1 MSSSARP
8 WNGLSLLVST
18 EEANMSV
25 RLVLVIAGAALAG
38 CGRGSSPPQSEAGSA
53 PPGGSVTLW
62 TDSTELFMEYP
73 GLVVGQPAKFN
84 VHLTDL
90 TDFAPL
96 RSGKVSF
103 RFDPEGGGEG
113 FTVVQEAPRAPGIYG
128 PSPEFPRPG
137 VWNLTIT
144 VESPQVRDVIPVPGL
159 PAYATAAEIPPE
171 SGGNGG
177 GVAFLKEQ
185 QWKTDG
191 FRSAFVQQDSV
202 MESFEV
208 TGRVVPAGGRFAQVA
223 APIAGLVDAAGAGR
237 WPIPG
242 QRVARGQVLVTLIPS
257 LGEAGSAYAEARGAL
272 RQAEEE
278 YARAKRLFAVEAVP
292 ERRVHEAEI
301 RLQVAREALAGLSG
315 GGTLTADGRLPIRA
329 PISGEVTARLVVP
342 GARVA
347 PGEAL
352 FSIVD
357 PSVVW
362 LAVNVPAA
370 RLDDVRRGSGAFF
383 RLEGSE
389 QTHEARRMI
398 SRGSVVDSMTR
409 TIPVVYETAN
419 PRGAIAIGANA
430 RVAIR
435 SGRWVTGLV
444 IPASAVLDQDGR
456 PIAYVQV
463 EGELF
468 EKRELRLGGREG
480 DRVLVLGGIASGD
493 RVVTGAAYQVRLA
506 SLSTSVPAEGHEH

>member
-1 MSSSARP
+1 MSLRSVF
-8 WNGLSLLVST
+8 LL
-18 EEANMSV
+18 
-25 RLVLVIAGAALAG
+25 AGVTIAG
-38 CGRGSSPPQSEAGSA
+38 CGGGSSAPPEADAA

-73 GLVVGQPAKFN
+73 GLIVGQSAKFN

-113 FTVVQEAPRAPGIYG
+113 FTVVQETPRAPGIYG
-128 PSPEFPRPG
+128 PAPEFPRPG

-144 VESPQVRDVIPVPGL
+144 IESPQTRDVISVPGL
-159 PAYATAAEIPPE
+159 RAYTTAAEIPPE
-171 SGGNGG
+171 SGGGTG

-185 QWKTDG
+185 QWKIEG
-191 FRSAFVQQDSV
+191 FRTEFVREDSL

-208 TGRVVPAGGRFAQVA
+208 TGSVVPAAGRFAQVA
-223 APIAGLVDAAGAGR
+223 APIAGLLDAGGAAR
-237 WPIPG
+237 SPIPG
-242 QRVARGQVLVTLIPS
+242 QRVARGQVLVSLIPS
-257 LGEAGSAYAEARGAL
+257 LGDAGSAYAEARGAL
-272 RQAEEE
+272 REAEAE

-292 ERRVHEAEI
+292 ERRVQEAEI
-301 RLQVAREALAGLSG
+301 RQQVAREALAGLAG
-315 GGTLTADGRLPIRA
+315 GGALTADGRLPIRA
-329 PISGEVTARLVVP
+329 PISGEVTARHIVP
-342 GARVA
+342 GARVS
-347 PGEAL
+347 PGDVL

-362 LAVNVPAA
+362 LAVNVPTA
-370 RLDDVRRGSGAFF
+370 RVGDVRPGSGAVF

-389 QTHEARRMI
+389 RIHEARRMI
-398 SRGSVVDSMTR
+398 SRGSMLDSMTR
-409 TIPVVYETAN
+409 TIPVVYEIAN
-419 PRGAIAIGANA
+419 PSGAITIGANA
-430 RVAIR
+430 RAAVR
-435 SGRWVTGLV
+435 SGRRVIGLV
-444 IPASAVLDQDGR
+444 VPASAVLDEDGR

-480 DRVLVLGGIASGD
+480 DRVLILGGLKPGD

-506 SLSTSVPAEGHEH
+506 SLSTSVPAEGHAH

>member
-1 MSSSARP
+1 MSLRSA
-8 WNGLSLLVST
+8 LLLGG
-18 EEANMSV
+18 A
-25 RLVLVIAGAALAG
+25 LVG
-38 CGRGSSPPQSEAGSA
+38 CGGGSSGPEIEAA

-73 GLVVGQPAKFN
+73 GLIVGRPSKFN

-96 RSGKVSF
+96 RSGKVTF

-144 VESPQVRDVIPVPGL
+144 VESPQARDTIAVAGL
-159 PAYATAAEIPPE
+159 HAYATVAEIPPD
-171 SGGNGG
+171 SGGGSG

-185 QWKTDG
+185 QWKIAG
-191 FRSAFVQQDSV
+191 FRTEFVREGSL

-208 TGRVVPAGGRFAQVA
+208 TGSVVPAAGRFAQVA
-223 APIAGLVDAAGAGR
+223 APIAGLVDVGGATR
-237 WPIPG
+237 SPIPG
-242 QRVARGQVLVTLIPS
+242 DRVTRGQVLVTLVPS
-257 LGEAGSAYAEARGAL
+257 LGEAGSSYAEARGAL
-272 RQAEEE
+272 REAEDE
-278 YARAKRLFAVEAVP
+278 YARAKRLFAVEAVS

-301 RLQVAREALAGLSG
+301 RLQVAREALAGLAG
-315 GGTLTADGRLPIRA
+315 GGALTADGRLPIRA
-329 PISGEVTARLVVP
+329 PISGVVTARRIVL
-342 GARVA
+342 GARVS
-347 PGEAL
+347 PGDQL
-352 FSIVD
+352 FSVVD

-370 RLDDVRRGSGAFF
+370 RAGDLRTGSGALFQ
-383 RLEGSE
+383 LEGSPLS
-389 QTHEARRMI
+389 HEARRMV
-398 SRGSVVDSMTR
+398 SRGSMLDSVTR
-409 TIPVVYETAN
+409 TIPVIYEVSNSGGGIT
-419 PRGAIAIGANA
+419 IGANA
-430 RVAIR
+430 RAAVR
-435 SGRWVTGLV
+435 TGRRVSGLV
-444 IPASAVLDQDGR
+444 LPESAVLDEDGR

-480 DRVLVLGGIASGD
+480 DRVLVLEGLKPGD

>member
-1 MSSSARP
+1 MSWR
-8 WNGLSLLVST
+8 GV
-18 EEANMSV
+18 
-25 RLVLVIAGAALAG
+25 VLLAG
-38 CGRGSSPPQSEAGSA
+38 VVLSGCGGGSDTPEKATAAG
-53 PPGGSVTLW
+53 GGSVTLW

-113 FTVVQEAPRAPGIYG
+113 FTVVQETPRAPGIYG
-128 PSPEFPRPG
+128 PAPEFPRPG
-137 VWNLTIT
+137 VWNLVIT
-144 VESPQVRDVIPVPGL
+144 VESPQARDVIRVPGL
-159 PAYATAAEIPPE
+159 RAYAAAGEIPAD
-171 SGGNGG
+171 SGGSAG

-185 QWKTDG
+185 QCKIEG
-191 FRSAFVQQDSV
+191 FRTEFVREDSL

-208 TGRVVPAGGRFAQVA
+208 TGSIVPAAGRFAQVA
-223 APIAGLVDAAGAGR
+223 APIAGLVDAAGSVR
-237 WPIPG
+237 SPIQG
-242 QRVARGQVLVTLIPS
+242 QRVTRGQVLVTLIPS
-257 LGEAGSAYAEARGAL
+257 LGDAGSAYAEARGAL
-272 RQAEEE
+272 REAEDE

-301 RLQVAREALAGLSG
+301 RLQVAREALAGLAGSG
-315 GGTLTADGRLPIRA
+315 GLTADGRLQIRA
-329 PISGEVTARLVVP
+329 PIAGEVTARHIVP

-362 LAVNVPAA
+362 LSVNVPAA
-370 RLDDVRRGSGAFF
+370 MVSEVRAGSGTLF
-383 RLEGSE
+383 RLEGSPLSYE
-389 QTHEARRMI
+389 SRRMI
-398 SRGSVVDSMTR
+398 SRGSMLDSITR
-409 TIPVVYETAN
+409 TIPVVYEVVN
-419 PRGAIAIGANA
+419 RGGGITIGANA
-430 RVAIR
+430 RASVR
-435 SGRWVTGLV
+435 TGRRVTGLV
-444 IPASAVLDQDGR
+444 LPASAVLDEDGR

-480 DRVLVLGGIASGD
+480 NRVLVLGGLKPGD

>member
-1 MSSSARP
+1 MPLRSI
-8 WNGLSLLVST
+8 LLLAV
-18 EEANMSV
+18 
-25 RLVLVIAGAALAG
+25 AALAG
-38 CGRGSSPPQSEAGSA
+38 CGAGADAPENEA

-73 GLVVGQPAKFN
+73 GLVAGQPAKFN

-113 FTVVQEAPRAPGIYG
+113 FTVIQETPRAPGIYG

-144 VESPQVRDVIPVPGL
+144 VESPQARDVISVPGL
-159 PAYATAAEIPPE
+159 RAYATAAEITPD
-171 SGGNGG
+171 SGGSGG
-177 GVAFLKEQ
+177 GVSFLKEQ
-185 QWKTDG
+185 QWKVDG
-191 FRSAFVQQDSV
+191 FRTAFVREDSLL
-202 MESFEV
+202 ESFEV
-208 TGRVVPAGGRFAQVA
+208 TGSVVPAAGRFARVA
-223 APIAGLVDAAGAGR
+223 APIAGLVDAGGSAR
-237 WPIPG
+237 SPIPG
-242 QRVARGQVLVTLIPS
+242 QRVTRGQVLVTLTPA
-257 LGEAGSAYAEARGAL
+257 LGDAGSAYAEARGAL
-272 RQAEEE
+272 REAEDEH
-278 YARAKRLFAVEAVP
+278 ARAKRLFAVEAVP

-301 RLQVAREALAGLSG
+301 RLQVAREALAGLTG
-315 GGTLTADGRLPIRA
+315 GGELTTDGRLPIRA
-329 PISGEVTARLVVP
+329 PVAGLVTSRHIVP

-347 PGEAL
+347 AGDEL

-370 RLDDVRRGSGAFF
+370 KAGEVRTGSAAQF
-383 RLEGSE
+383 RLEGS
-389 QTHEARRMI
+389 QLLHEARRMV
-398 SRGSVVDSMTR
+398 SRGSMLDSLTR
-409 TIPVVYETAN
+409 TIPVVYEVAN
-419 PRGAIAIGANA
+419 PGGSITLGANA
-430 RVAIR
+430 RASVRTGRRVA
-435 SGRWVTGLV
+435 GLV
-444 IPASAVLDQDGR
+444 VPASAVLDEDGR

-480 DRVLVLGGIASGD
+480 DRVMVLGGLKPGD

>member
-1 MSSSARP
+1 MSLRSA
-8 WNGLSLLVST
+8 L
-18 EEANMSV
+18 M
-25 RLVLVIAGAALAG
+25 LAG
-38 CGRGSSPPQSEAGSA
+38 MAVMACGGGSSTPPDDAA

-96 RSGKVSF
+96 RTGKVSF

-113 FTVVQEAPRAPGIYG
+113 FTVVQDTPRAPGIYG
-128 PSPEFPRPG
+128 PAPEFPRPG

-144 VESPQVRDVIPVPGL
+144 VESPQARDVIAVPGL
-159 PAYATAAEIPPE
+159 RAYPTAAEIPAE
-171 SGGNGG
+171 TGG
-177 GVAFLKEQ
+177 GGGGISYLKEQ
-185 QWKTDG
+185 QWKIEE
-191 FRSAFVQQDSV
+191 FRTEFVRKDSL

-208 TGRVVPAGGRFAQVA
+208 TGSIVPAAGRFARVA
-223 APIAGLVDAAGAGR
+223 APIAGLVDAAGAAQS
-237 WPIPG
+237 PIPG
-242 QRVARGQVLVTLIPS
+242 QRVARGQVLATLTPS

-272 RQAEEE
+272 REAEDE

-292 ERRVHEAEI
+292 ERRVLEAEI
-301 RLQVAREALAGLSG
+301 RLQVAREALAGLAG
-315 GGTLTADGRLPIRA
+315 GGELTTDGRLPIRA
-329 PISGEVTARLVVP
+329 PISGVVTARHLVT

-347 PGEAL
+347 PGDEL

-357 PSVVW
+357 PSLVW
-362 LAVNVPAA
+362 LSVNVPAA
-370 RLDDVRRGSGAFF
+370 RVGEVRSGSGALF
-383 RLEGSE
+383 RLEGSLRSH
-389 QTHEARRMI
+389 QAGRMI
-398 SRGSVVDSMTR
+398 SRASVLDSITR
-409 TIPVVYETAN
+409 TMLVVYEVAN
-419 PRGAIAIGANA
+419 RDGGIPIGANA
-430 RVAIR
+430 RAAVR
-435 SGRWVTGLV
+435 TGRRVSGLV
-444 IPASAVLDQDGR
+444 IPASAVLDEDGR

-468 EKRELRLGGREG
+468 EKRELRIGGREG
-480 DRVLVLGGIASGD
+480 DRVIVLGGLKLGE

>member
-1 MSSSARP
+1 MPLRSV
-8 WNGLSLLVST
+8 SLLAV
-18 EEANMSV
+18 
-25 RLVLVIAGAALAG
+25 AALAG
-38 CGRGSSPPQSEAGSA
+38 CGAGA
-53 PPGGSVTLW
+53 DAPENEVPPGGSVTLW
-62 TDSTELFMEYP
+62 SDSTELFMEYP

-90 TDFAPL
+90 SDFAPL

-103 RFDPEGGGEG
+103 RFDPESGGEG
-113 FTVVQEAPRAPGIYG
+113 FTVVQETPRAPGIYG
-128 PSPEFPRPG
+128 PAPEFPRPG

-144 VESPQVRDVIPVPGL
+144 VESPQARDVISVPGL
-159 PAYATAAEIPPE
+159 RAHATAAEIPPD
-171 SGGNGG
+171 SGGSGG

-185 QWKTDG
+185 QWKIDG
-191 FRSAFVQQDSV
+191 FRTEFVREDSLL
-202 MESFEV
+202 ESFEV
-208 TGRVVPAGGRFAQVA
+208 TGSVVPAAGRFARVA
-223 APIAGLVDAAGAGR
+223 APISGLLDARGSSNS
-237 WPIPG
+237 PIPG
-242 QRVARGQVLVTLIPS
+242 QRVARGQVLVTLTPA
-257 LGEAGSAYAEARGAL
+257 LGDAGSAYAEARGAL
-272 RQAEEE
+272 REAEDE

-301 RLQVAREALAGLSG
+301 RLQVAREALAGLTG
-315 GGTLTADGRLPIRA
+315 GGELTTDGRLPIRA
-329 PISGEVTARLVVP
+329 PIAGLVTSRHIVP

-347 PGEAL
+347 AGDEL

-370 RLDDVRRGSGAFF
+370 KAGEVRTGSAAQF
-383 RLEGSE
+383 RLEGS
-389 QTHEARRMI
+389 QLLHEARRMV
-398 SRGSVVDSMTR
+398 SRGSMLDSLTR
-409 TIPVVYETAN
+409 TIPVVYEVAN
-419 PRGAIAIGANA
+419 PGGSITLGANA
-430 RVAIR
+430 RASVRTGRRVA
-435 SGRWVTGLV
+435 GLV
-444 IPASAVLDQDGR
+444 VPASAVLDEDGR

-480 DRVLVLGGIASGD
+480 DRVLILGGLEPGD

>member
-1 MSSSARP
+1 
-8 WNGLSLLVST
+8 
-18 EEANMSV
+18 
-25 RLVLVIAGAALAG
+25 
-38 CGRGSSPPQSEAGSA
+38 
-53 PPGGSVTLW
+53 VTLW

-96 RSGKVSF
+96 RSGKLSF

-113 FTVVQEAPRAPGIYG
+113 FTVVQETPRAPGIYG
-128 PSPEFPRPG
+128 PAPEFPRPG

-144 VESPQVRDVIPVPGL
+144 VESPQSRDVIPVPGL
-159 PAYATAAEIPPE
+159 RAYATAGEIPPDS
-171 SGGNGG
+171 SGSAG

-185 QWKTDG
+185 QWKIEG
-191 FRSAFVQQDSV
+191 FRTEFVREDSL

-208 TGRVVPAGGRFAQVA
+208 TGSVVPAAGRFAQVA
-223 APIAGLVDAAGAGR
+223 APIAGLVDAAGATQS
-237 WPIPG
+237 PIQG

-257 LGEAGSAYAEARGAL
+257 LGDAGSAYAEARGAL
-272 RQAEEE
+272 REAEDE

-292 ERRVHEAEI
+292 ERRVREAEI
-301 RLQVAREALAGLSG
+301 RLQVAREALAGLAGSG
-315 GGTLTADGRLPIRA
+315 ALTADGRLQIRA
-329 PISGEVTARLVVP
+329 PISGEVTARHIVP

-347 PGEAL
+347 PGDEL

-370 RLDDVRRGSGAFF
+370 RVSDVRSGSGAHF
-383 RLEGSE
+383 RLEGSPLS
-389 QTHEARRMI
+389 HEARRMI
-398 SRGSVVDSMTR
+398 SRGSMLDSITR
-409 TIPVVYETAN
+409 TIPVVYEVPN
-419 PRGAIAIGANA
+419 PAGGITIGANA
-430 RVAIR
+430 RASVR
-435 SGRWVTGLV
+435 TGRRATGLV
-444 IPASAVLDQDGR
+444 LPASAVLNEDGR

-480 DRVLVLGGIASGD
+480 DRVLVLGGLKPGD